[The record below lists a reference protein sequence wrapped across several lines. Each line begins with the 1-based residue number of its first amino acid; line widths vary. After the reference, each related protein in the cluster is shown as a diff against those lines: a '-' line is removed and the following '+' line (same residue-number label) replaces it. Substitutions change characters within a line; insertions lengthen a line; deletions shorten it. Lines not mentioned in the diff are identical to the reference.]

1 MNNLETKNNTL
12 NTSNKYIQITLKGLP
27 KISLNKWYS
36 GEHWTI
42 RNKLKETY
50 IWIVKSQFKDVLSK
64 ANVYECEYTFTFK
77 SKPLDASNTIAMVK
91 MIEDIIFEDDKW
103 DVVTKISISSIKGI
117 EDIVDIKIKVD
128 AAKHTDK
135 LIKD

>member
-1 MNNLETKNNTL
+1 M
-12 NTSNKYIQITLKGLP
+12 P
-27 KISLNKWYS
+27 KISLNKWYA

-50 IWIVKSQFKDVLSK
+50 IWIVKSQFKEILSK
-64 ANVYECEYTFTFK
+64 DSIYECEYVFTFK

-103 DVVTKISISSIKGI
+103 DIVRKISISSIKGN
-117 EDIVDIKIKVD
+117 EDIVNIKINVK
-128 AAKHTDK
+128 
-135 LIKD
+135 